1 MTDQRDEQRP
11 LDDARPRRA
20 GLRLLGLAAVTT
32 MAALSV
38 VGCQGTEDV
47 SKGAF
52 CTKAREAVALEPSNL
67 QLDDTDVAG
76 LQEAWST
83 YLAKVSSAE
92 GSAPTSLKAAYSK
105 NATMLRNFDAT
116 LQSHQYDL
124 AAASSDASFLRKLG
138 DPAVE
143 SARIDVEAYVTE
155 KCQA

>member
-1 MTDQRDEQRP
+1 MTDQRDEQRRRN
-11 LDDARPRRA
+11 DARTRRA
-20 GLRLLGLAAVTT
+20 GVRLLGLAAVTT
-32 MAALSV
+32 VATLSI

-52 CTKAREAVALEPSNL
+52 CTKAREAVALEPSNM
-67 QLDDTDVAG
+67 QIDDTDVAG
-76 LQEAWST
+76 LQQAWST
-83 YLAKVSSAE
+83 YLGKVSTAE
-92 GSAPTSLKAAYSK
+92 GTAPASLKVAYTK
-105 NATMLRNFDAT
+105 NANMLRDFDAT

-124 AAASSDASFLRKLG
+124 AAASSDAGFLQKLS